1 MGGKVEGWY
10 MPKFRACRQSSVY
23 LVQAGDRVK
32 SSTQDDIRLMEPPL
46 PPPHGRCYASAASSN
61 SHRNP

>member
-32 SSTQDDIRLMEPPL
+32 SSTQDDVRLMEPPL
-46 PPPHGRCYASAASSN
+46 PPSPWQVLCQCSII
-61 SHRNP
+61 